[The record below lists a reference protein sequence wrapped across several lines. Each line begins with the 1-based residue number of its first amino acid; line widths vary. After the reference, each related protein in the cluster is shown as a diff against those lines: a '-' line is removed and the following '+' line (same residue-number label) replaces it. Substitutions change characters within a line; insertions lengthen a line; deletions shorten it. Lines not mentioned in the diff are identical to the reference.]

1 MVDHPIEQTG
11 LMTIEEFVRLY
22 ETEGPFELINGE
34 RIPLSPAVAGHN
46 SVAKVVYDALF
57 LHDPEQVA
65 YAVHSEAA
73 FVMEESTDWVKG
85 SRTPDVMVFRA
96 DRLAAYKA
104 EHPDWRRKP
113 FILVP
118 DLVIEV
124 ISQNDK
130 YTEVEAKVDG
140 YLEDGVQ
147 IVWVFDP
154 KPKTVTVRSE
164 NSYSKF
170 TVKDTLTG
178 GNVLPGF
185 EIAVK
190 AIFE

>member
-22 ETEGPFELINGE
+22 ETEGPFELVNGE
-34 RIPLSPAVAGHN
+34 RIPLSPVVAGHSN
-46 SVAKVVYDALF
+46 VAKIVYDALV
-57 LHDPEQVA
+57 LHDPEQAA
-65 YAVHSEAA
+65 YTVHSEAA
-73 FVMEESTDWVKG
+73 FVMSESTDWVKG

-96 DRLAAYKA
+96 DHLAAYKI

-130 YTEVEAKVDG
+130 YTDVEAQVNG

-154 KPKTVTVRSE
+154 KPKTIIVRTID
-164 NSYSKF
+164 SYSKF

-178 GNVLPGF
+178 DNML
-185 EIAVK
+185 
-190 AIFE
+190 